1 MDKDN
6 DKYKDTEKVPETP
19 NSLIPNM
26 KIDTS
31 PWSSCSRLSPWSPW
45 LPCSSHT
52 YSSTGPSVS
61 PFRDFLVTFWFRTLD
76 PPETDH
82 IKRLFSLCDTFISK
96 SGLVLSIANC
106 EHATVQTSALTCI
119 TIRSAAFFVSR
130 TGKLLETSAVE
141 ESWSS

>member
-1 MDKDN
+1 MDQGSSQNNFFGGK
-6 DKYKDTEKVPETP
+6 
-19 NSLIPNM
+19 NSLNADPPPP
-26 KIDTS
+26 S
-31 PWSSCSRLSPWSPW
+31 PV
-45 LPCSSHT
+45 H
-52 YSSTGPSVS
+52 
-61 PFRDFLVTFWFRTLD
+61 FLVTFLFRALD

-82 IKRLFSLCDTFISK
+82 IKRLFSLCDSFISK

-141 ESWSS
+141 ES